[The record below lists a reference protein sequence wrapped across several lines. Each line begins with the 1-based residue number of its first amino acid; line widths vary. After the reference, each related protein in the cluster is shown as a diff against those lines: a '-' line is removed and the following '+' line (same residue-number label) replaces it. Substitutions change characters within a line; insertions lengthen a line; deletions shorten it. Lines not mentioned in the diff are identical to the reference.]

1 MTELYNAKRL
11 TPSVVATPTM
21 LPLSRALGRILCVA
35 IIAATELSFA
45 QVPGRCELPTSQRTG
60 ESGCYVSATV
70 VLGELPPSP
79 LFWHLYVYPDRAAAE
94 AASGPTATV
103 VEALGRVWLY
113 AIAAHDWRPPGG
125 ERVSM
130 LGPLHLQPGTRYTA
144 HYVEAVFPPGMK
156 TTVHRHPG
164 PEASYVISGAECVEI
179 PSGKIVSRAGEG
191 AVVAEGVPMQLH
203 NPGPGPRR
211 GGCAHSARRGASL
224 VCPSAGLD
232 TEGAMQR
239 LEFLGL
245 TIPPSLLAR
254 ADQVIDQ

>member
-1 MTELYNAKRL
+1 VT
-11 TPSVVATPTM
+11 TPVAAISTV
-21 LPLSRALGRILCVA
+21 LPLSCALGLILCIG
-35 IIAATELSFA
+35 IIAGTEFALA

-79 LFWHLYVYPDRAAAE
+79 LFWHLYVYPGRAAAE

-103 VEALGRVWLY
+103 VEALGKVWLC

-125 ERVSM
+125 ERVSV
-130 LGPLHLQPGTRYTA
+130 LGPLHLQPGMRYTA

-164 PEASYVISGAECVEI
+164 PEASYVISGAECVET

-203 NPGPGPRR
+203 NPGPETRR
-211 GGCAHSARRGASL
+211 AVALILHQTAHHWSTPAPDWTPKGLCTERHTQSL
-224 VCPSAGLD
+224 GS
-232 TEGAMQR
+232 
-239 LEFLGL
+239 
-245 TIPPSLLAR
+245 PSLLAR
-254 ADQVIDQ
+254 ADQVME